1 MSVARVLADNGYD
14 VDVQWYDPGIRK
26 QLEKRFSL
34 SLKSISFREDVKRG
48 DDYDLMFWV
57 SDGSIPILRARK
69 NILHFQ
75 FPFTR
80 VNGKS
85 LLNKMKLFRISN
97 IVCNS
102 QFTKS
107 FIDQEFGVDSI
118 VVYPPVDVSL
128 FKQKQKEDIILYV
141 GRFSQLTQAKRQDV
155 LVEAAKLLY
164 RSGKRGW
171 KLVLAGGS
179 EVGSGDYLETLRNE
193 SKGYPIEIL
202 ESPSFRDLREL
213 YAKAKFFWSASGY
226 GVEEMKEPKKVEH
239 FGITVVEAMASG
251 CVPLIYNAGGHKEII
266 TPGEDG
272 YLWETIEGL
281 VKATMYMIDDEK
293 LRKTFETRAVSRAN
307 DFSFEIFQKSFL
319 SLL

>member
-1 MSVARVLADNGYD
+1 MKAAIFNPYLDTLGGGERYTMSVARVLADNGYD

-171 KLVLAGGS
+171 KLVLAG
-179 EVGSGDYLETLRNE
+179 VV
-193 SKGYPIEIL
+193 
-202 ESPSFRDLREL
+202 L
-213 YAKAKFFWSASGY
+213 YTARSLQVCY
-226 GVEEMKEPKKVEH
+226 
-239 FGITVVEAMASG
+239 TVR
-251 CVPLIYNAGGHKEII
+251 PY
-266 TPGEDG
+266 
-272 YLWETIEGL
+272 
-281 VKATMYMIDDEK
+281 
-293 LRKTFETRAVSRAN
+293 
-307 DFSFEIFQKSFL
+307 KSYL
-319 SLL
+319 SLWPK